1 MKKLL
6 VILLSLCFVVPA
18 FAEGVRAVDNDAWLD
33 HLGQM
38 QIIRQQILSLVT
50 KQNPTADDKAV
61 LESLKADFAAKKA
74 DWDTYL
80 EKVSQEQEVPKS
92 EVKELEKPVKACGD
106 KCKEGDCKGKRK
118 HKKHW
123 RKSCKSCNKECSGK
137 CGDCKVKNCDSK
149 NCKGQKCKAKDCKVK
164 EAKCAKEASC
174 AKESKKPCSKGKDC
188 CQVTGKECTDPNCG
202 SNKKAV
208 KCGRKNWAQHVCG
221 DQCKNGCK
229 FAKKVVKPCSK
240 GKDCCQVTGKECTD
254 PNCGSNKKAAKCGR
268 KNWAQHVCGEQCKNG
283 CKFAKKECCGS
294 AMCKEVGHCIRD
306 CKKADE
312 CGDKKGC
319 NG

>member
-6 VILLSLCFVVPA
+6 VIFLSLCFVVPA

-50 KQNPTADDKAV
+50 KENPTAEDKAV
-61 LESLKADFAAKKA
+61 LENLKADFADQKAK
-74 DWDTYL
+74 WDNYL
-80 EKVSQEQEVPKS
+80 VDVSQNQEAPKAI
-92 EVKELEKPVKACGD
+92 EVKPDTQGKTCGS
-106 KCKEGDCKGKRK
+106 KCKDGDCKGKRK

-123 RKSCKSCNKECSGK
+123 KKSCKSCDKDCSGK
-137 CGDCKVKNCDSK
+137 CGDCKVKGCDR
-149 NCKGQKCKAKDCKVK
+149 KDCKCRKHVK
-164 EAKCAKEASC
+164 KEI
-174 AKESKKPCSKGKDC
+174 KPCSKGKEC

-202 SNKKAV
+202 SHKKAA

-229 FAKKVVKPCSK
+229 FAKKDSCDTPKKTVEPCSK

-254 PNCGSNKKAAKCGR
+254 PDCGSHKKAKKHGKKC
-268 KNWAQHVCGEQCKNG
+268 WAQHVCGEQCKDG

-306 CKKADE
+306 SKKADD
-312 CGDKKGC
+312 CCKASGKKGC
-319 NG
+319 CD